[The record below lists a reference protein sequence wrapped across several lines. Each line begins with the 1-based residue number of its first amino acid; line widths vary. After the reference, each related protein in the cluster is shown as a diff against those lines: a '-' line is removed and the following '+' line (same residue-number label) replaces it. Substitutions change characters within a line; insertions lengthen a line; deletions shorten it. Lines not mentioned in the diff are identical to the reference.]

1 MRLSG
6 STGVNYSDPHP
17 QENLNVCPTSIPKS
31 SHQLAHRS
39 QGGFTLIELMI
50 TVAVI
55 GILAAIAL
63 PSYSEYTERSRRA
76 DGRAALLRGAQWLEK
91 AASVSG
97 QYPTAAQF
105 NAAGLGVSEGL
116 HADITIGNVTNTTFT
131 LTATPRIA
139 DTRCGNLT
147 LTQAGVRGR
156 TGSTLTVDQ
165 CWNR

>member
-1 MRLSG
+1 ML
-6 STGVNYSDPHP
+6 YSF
-17 QENLNVCPTSIPKS
+17 IPKS
-31 SHQLAHRS
+31 SHQLKHRR

-55 GILAAIAL
+55 GILSAIAL
-63 PSYSEYTERSRRA
+63 PSYTEYTERSRRA
-76 DGRAALLRGAQWLEK
+76 DSRAALLRAAQWLEK

-97 QYPTAAQF
+97 PYPTQNQF
-105 NAAGLGVSEGL
+105 NAAGLGVSEGQ

-131 LTATPRIA
+131 LTATPRIP

-147 LTQAGVRGR
+147 LTQAAVRGR
-156 TGSTLTVDQ
+156 SGSTLTVDQ